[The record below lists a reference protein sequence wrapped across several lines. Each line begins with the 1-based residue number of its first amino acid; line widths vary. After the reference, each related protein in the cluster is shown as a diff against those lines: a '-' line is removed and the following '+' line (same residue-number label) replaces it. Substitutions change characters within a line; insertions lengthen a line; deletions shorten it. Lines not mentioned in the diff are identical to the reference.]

1 MKDSKAY
8 KMIKQVLFYGF
19 VVLFVGIIVLPF
31 FWQFMTSVK
40 PLSEISAMPA
50 RWIPSSVHLQF
61 YRNVFQKHPFARY
74 LLNSF
79 IVAMITTL
87 LSILIGASAA
97 YALARLRFKGKKF
110 MLMSILSVSMFPT
123 IATLSPIYLLLKQFK
138 LLNTY
143 AGLIIPY
150 ITFALPLS
158 IWLLTNFFSQLPK
171 GFEEAAALDGC
182 SRGRIFF
189 TIMLPLIK
197 PATFSVALIV
207 FINAWNEYIYALTFM
222 TDDLMRTVPVGIAL
236 FPSNY
241 ELPWGDMAAGS
252 IVVTV
257 PLIILVLIFQK
268 KIIAGLTTGGV
279 KE

>member
-1 MKDSKAY
+1 MTTY
-8 KMIKQVLFYGF
+8 KVNHILKQIAFYAFVLI
-19 VVLFVGIIVLPF
+19 FVGIIILPF
-31 FWQFMTSVK
+31 AWQFLTSVK
-40 PLSEISAMPA
+40 PLSEISSIPA
-50 RWIPSSVHLQF
+50 KWIPSEVHWEF
-61 YRNVFQKHPFARY
+61 YSNVFSKHPFARY

-79 IVAMITTL
+79 IVAMATTV

-97 YALARLRFKGKKF
+97 YALARLRFKGKKI
-110 MLMSILSVSMFPT
+110 MLMAILSISMFPT
-123 IATLSPIYLLLKQFK
+123 IATLSPIYLLLKNFK

-171 GFEEAAALDGC
+171 GFEEAASIDGC

-189 TIMLPLIK
+189 VIMLPLIK

-222 TDDLMRTVPVGIAL
+222 TNDLMRTVPVGIAL

>member
-19 VVLFVGIIVLPF
+19 IVLFVGIIVLPF

-50 RWIPSSVHLQF
+50 KWVPSSVHLQF

-79 IVAMITTL
+79 IVAMVTTL

>member
-1 MKDSKAY
+1 MDARKM
-8 KMIKQVLFYGF
+8 KMIRSGVFY
-19 VVLFVGIIVLPF
+19 LFVLLFLFFIMLPF
-31 FWQFMTSVK
+31 IWQFLTSIK
-40 PLSEISAMPA
+40 PLSEISSIPA
-50 RWIPSSVHLQF
+50 KWLPSKINIQF
-61 YRNVFQKHPFARY
+61 YFNVFEKHPFARY

-79 IVAMITTL
+79 VVAFITTI
-87 LSILIGASAA
+87 LSILIGASAS
-97 YALARLRFKGKKF
+97 YALARLRFKGKKIL
-110 MLMSILSVSMFPT
+110 LMAILSISMFPT
-123 IATLSPIYLLLKQFK
+123 ISTVSPLFLILKNLG

-171 GFEEAAALDGC
+171 GIEEAAIIDGC
-182 SRGRIFF
+182 SRFQIFF
-189 TIMLPLIK
+189 KIMLPLIK
-197 PATFSVALIV
+197 PATFSVALLV
-207 FINAWNEYIYALTFM
+207 FINSWNEYIYGLTFM
-222 TDDLMRTVPVGIAL
+222 TDDNMRTVPVGIAL

-241 ELPWGDMAAGS
+241 ELPWGDMAAAS

-257 PLIILVLIFQK
+257 PLIVLVLIFQK

>member
-1 MKDSKAY
+1 
-8 KMIKQVLFYGF
+8 
-19 VVLFVGIIVLPF
+19 
-31 FWQFMTSVK
+31 
-40 PLSEISAMPA
+40 
-50 RWIPSSVHLQF
+50 
-61 YRNVFQKHPFARY
+61 
-74 LLNSF
+74 
-79 IVAMITTL
+79 
-87 LSILIGASAA
+87 
-97 YALARLRFKGKKF
+97 
-110 MLMSILSVSMFPT
+110 MFPT
-123 IATLSPIYLLLKQFK
+123 IATLSTIYLLLKNLK

-158 IWLLTNFFSQLPK
+158 IWLLTNFFAQLPK
-171 GFEEAAALDGC
+171 GFEEAAAIDGC
-182 SRGRIFF
+182 SRGKIFF

-207 FINAWNEYIYALTFM
+207 FINAWNEYLYALTFM
-222 TDDLMRTVPVGIAL
+222 TNDNMRTVPVGIAL

-241 ELPWGDMAAGS
+241 ELPWGDIAAATV
-252 IVVTV
+252 VVTV

>member
-8 KMIKQVLFYGF
+8 KRIKQVLFYGF

-50 RWIPSSVHLQF
+50 KWIPSSVHLQF

-79 IVAMITTL
+79 IVAMVTTL

>member
-50 RWIPSSVHLQF
+50 KWIPSSVHLQF

-79 IVAMITTL
+79 IVAMVTTL

-207 FINAWNEYIYALTFM
+207 FINALNEYIYALTFM

>member
-1 MKDSKAY
+1 MNYTAVAILKKTFFYIA
-8 KMIKQVLFYGF
+8 VLLFLVLILMPF
-19 VVLFVGIIVLPF
+19 V
-31 FWQFMTSVK
+31 WQFLTSIK
-40 PLSEISAMPA
+40 PLSEIAAIPA
-50 RWIPSSVHLQF
+50 KWIPSEINIQF
-61 YRNVFQKHPFARY
+61 YFNVFEKHPFARY

-79 IVAMITTL
+79 VVASITTA

-97 YALARLRFKGKKF
+97 YGLARLRFKGKQLL
-110 MLMSILSVSMFPT
+110 LMAILSISMFPT
-123 IATLSPIYLLLKQFK
+123 ISTLSPLYLILKNLN

-171 GFEEAAALDGC
+171 GFEDAAKIDGC
-182 SRGRIFF
+182 SRAQIFF
-189 TIMLPLIK
+189 KIMLPLIK
-197 PATFSVALIV
+197 PAAFSVALLV
-207 FINAWNEYIYALTFM
+207 FINSWNEYIYSLTFM
-222 TDDLMRTVPVGIAL
+222 TNNEMRTVPVGIAL

-252 IVVTV
+252 VVVTV
-257 PLIILVLIFQK
+257 PLILLVLIFQK
-268 KIIAGLTTGGV
+268 RIIAGLTTGGI

>member
-8 KMIKQVLFYGF
+8 QVIKRVMFYGF

-50 RWIPSSVHLQF
+50 KWVPSSVHLQF

-79 IVAMITTL
+79 IVAMVTTL